1 MLKMGISLLSF
12 LPKLNVS
19 NIKMATVWFMA
30 HRHKKLKVDAVI
42 FDLDGTLIDSID
54 IYFAI
59 VENALEKLE
68 LPAVSRSQILAAAE
82 SENFNWEL
90 VLPQEV
96 LKRKQTIID
105 EAWAVINEIA
115 PQMFADNV
123 DLIRGADCI
132 VKYIASNGMKIGLVT
147 STQRRYLKIKMQP
160 LRHAGVDELFDV
172 IITSD
177 DVAKRKP
184 APDPLIACAKQ
195 LDRQPENCLYVG
207 DTATDMKAGKAA
219 RMSTVGVMTGFD
231 SFESLNR
238 ENPDAIIDSV
248 RNLKAVLATSLSA
261 TAGK

>member
-1 MLKMGISLLSF
+1 MM
-12 LPKLNVS
+12 
-19 NIKMATVWFMA
+19 
-30 HRHKKLKVDAVI
+30 HRQKELKVDAVI

-59 VENALEKLE
+59 VENALKKLH

-115 PQMFADNV
+115 PRMFADNV
-123 DLIRGADCI
+123 EIIRGADRI
-132 VKYIASNGMKIGLVT
+132 VKYIASNGIKIGLAT
-147 STQRRYLKIKMQP
+147 STRRRYLKIKMQP
-160 LRHAGVDELFDV
+160 LRHADVDQLFDV

-184 APDPLIACAKQ
+184 APDPLLACARK
-195 LDRQPENCLYVG
+195 LKLQPENCVYVG
-207 DTATDMKAGKAA
+207 DTATDIKAGKAA
-219 RMSTVGVMTGFD
+219 GMLTIGVLTGFD
-231 SFESLNR
+231 GYEMLEKES
-238 ENPDAIIDSV
+238 PDAILDSV
-248 RNLKAVLATSLSA
+248 RNLKTVIAASFSA